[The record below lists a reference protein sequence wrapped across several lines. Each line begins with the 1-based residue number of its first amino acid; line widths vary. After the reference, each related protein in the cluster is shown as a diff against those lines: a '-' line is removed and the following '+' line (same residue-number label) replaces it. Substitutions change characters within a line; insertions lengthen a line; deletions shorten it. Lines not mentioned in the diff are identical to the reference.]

1 MVFRRFSSYVAL
13 ALCFC
18 FGSSFASAWERPMTY
33 LVSAFDSVGEMHSSA
48 MARMELTLASWRTGV
63 GAGDQA
69 QKSNMRAES
78 NHFVMV
84 SAVPTGV
91 PDWDRSTTA

>member
-1 MVFRRFSSYVAL
+1 MILKRFATYVAL
-13 ALCFC
+13 ALCAC
-18 FGSSFASAWERPMTY
+18 FGSSFASAMERPIQY
-33 LVSAFDSVGEMHSSA
+33 LVSSFEQIGELQSSA
-48 MARMELTLASWRTGV
+48 MTRMELTLASWRTGV

-84 SAVPTGV
+84 SAAPAGV
-91 PDWDRSTTA
+91 PDWDAATTA